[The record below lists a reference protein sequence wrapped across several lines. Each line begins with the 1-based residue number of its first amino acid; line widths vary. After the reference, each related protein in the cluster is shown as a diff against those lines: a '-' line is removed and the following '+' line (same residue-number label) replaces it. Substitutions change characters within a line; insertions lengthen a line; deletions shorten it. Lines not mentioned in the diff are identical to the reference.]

1 MSVLTDP
8 DYTQE
13 DLLERVWV
21 EADLYE
27 AFGPLVDVGEGSR
40 MGFLDRRIAGTVMV
54 GLSGELGLELDM
66 GGGTTSGTG
75 IGYGSSHIGARAA
88 KQTTNPTTMVVYVG
102 IYRKTRTLD
111 ARLYLYH
118 HFDIV
123 GAIFFL

>member
-1 MSVLTDP
+1 M
-8 DYTQE
+8 
-13 DLLERVWV
+13 

-40 MGFLDRRIAGTVMV
+40 MGFLNRRIAQSVMV
-54 GLSGELGLELDM
+54 GLSGELGWSSTW
-66 GGGTTSGTG
+66 GGGTISGTG
-75 IGYGSSHIGARAA
+75 YGTSHICVRAA

-118 HFDIV
+118 YFDIV

>member
-40 MGFLDRRIAGTVMV
+40 MGFLDRSEMY
-54 GLSGELGLELDM
+54 GL
-66 GGGTTSGTG
+66 
-75 IGYGSSHIGARAA
+75 
-88 KQTTNPTTMVVYVG
+88 
-102 IYRKTRTLD
+102 
-111 ARLYLYH
+111 
-118 HFDIV
+118 
-123 GAIFFL
+123 

>member
-66 GGGTTSGTG
+66 EGRNDLRDWDGMRDFA
-75 IGYGSSHIGARAA
+75 HRRA
-88 KQTTNPTTMVVYVG
+88 PRSRPP
-102 IYRKTRTLD
+102 ITR
-111 ARLYLYH
+111 RW
-118 HFDIV
+118 
-123 GAIFFL
+123 